1 MVEETGVPR
10 IVYVIQLSDRVY
22 KMNNKRFPSTI
33 SFFSPSSIW
42 KAPFIGG
49 LF

>member
-1 MVEETGVPR
+1 
-10 IVYVIQLSDRVY
+10 
-22 KMNNKRFPSTI
+22 MNNEMIPSTK

-49 LF
+49 LVLKNNNMILIFSANL